1 MIEERGV
8 VATLIHVLSRWLIDV
23 HVGHCCLSLSS
34 LVCGRLLL
42 FLLNLSI
49 FLYFLKLLEH
59 VLVVQKSMRELV
71 HEGSAGKEPVDAT
84 FEYWHL
90 EKLMDIRPFRRVSLK
105 HHGEDIRYGG
115 GEVRGKWR
123 VVALND
129 FLGKL
134 VKRARIEGR
143 CQGCHLVEQHSE

>member
-23 HVGHCCLSLSS
+23 HVSHRCLSLSS

-59 VLVVQKSMRELV
+59 VLVVQKRVRELV
-71 HEGSAGKEPVDAT
+71 HEGSARKEPVDASLKH
-84 FEYWHL
+84 WHL
-90 EKLMDIRPFRRVSLK
+90 EKLMDIRPFRWVSLK

-115 GEVRGKWR
+115 GEVRWKWR
-123 VVALND
+123 VLALNN

-143 CQGCHLVEQHSE
+143 CQGCHLVEEHSE